1 MSSPVSRVPG
11 GRPAWHVRI
20 AHFPWKTAL
29 ATLRDRFREER
40 LGVTASSLTFTTVL
54 ALVPLLTVM
63 LAAFTA
69 FPIFGKL
76 QEVLQRWLFESLVP
90 ESISKQ
96 VLGYLTQFASKAS
109 RLGAVGIGF
118 FVVTA
123 LALILTIDRTLNG
136 IWRVPRL
143 RPLGQRLLMYW
154 AALTV
159 GPMVLAA
166 SLALTGTVTAA
177 SAGWLGSV
185 LPHGLALLF
194 DSLGLV
200 VLAGG
205 MAVLY
210 RFVPNTPVR
219 WRHAWVG
226 GGLVALCLEG
236 AKFLLTLYLVQVPT
250 YSLIYGTFA
259 TVPILL
265 IWIYVAWGVVL
276 FGAVFTASLP
286 TLVALGNGGARR
298 ELGAGA
304 PFQLAVEALQA
315 LAAAQST
322 PGLGLPTAVLAQRLA
337 VPEARLAPVL
347 DTLAALEWTGQV
359 GVAAAP
365 AAEPRWVLLADP
377 VTTPLAPLVQRLL
390 LNQADSLAPF
400 WQGAGLQ
407 RLKLADVLLNQ

>member
-1 MSSPVSRVPG
+1 M
-11 GRPAWHVRI
+11 
-20 AHFPWKTAL
+20 

-76 QEVLQRWLFESLVP
+76 QEVLQRWLFDSLVP
-90 ESISKQ
+90 ESISQQ

-123 LALILTIDRTLNG
+123 LALILTVDRTLNA

-143 RPLGQRLLMYW
+143 RPLSQRLLMYW

-177 SAGWLGSV
+177 SAGWLGKV
-185 LPHGLALLF
+185 LPDGLALLF

-200 VLAGG
+200 VFAGG

-219 WRHAWVG
+219 WSHAWVG
-226 GGLVALCLEG
+226 GGLVALCMEG
-236 AKFLLTLYLVQVPT
+236 AKSLLTLYLVQVPT

-265 IWIYVAWGVVL
+265 VWIYVAWAVVL

-286 TLVALGNGGARR
+286 TLVALGAGDGDGDGDARR
-298 ELGAGA
+298 DLGAGA

-315 LAAAQST
+315 LAEVRATPAQ
-322 PGLGLPTAVLAQRLA
+322 GLPTAALVQRLA
-337 VPEARLAPVL
+337 VPEAQLAPVL
-347 DTLAALEWTGQV
+347 DTLAALEWVGQV
-359 GVAAAP
+359 GMAVAATADL
-365 AAEPRWVLLADP
+365 RWVLLADP
-377 VTTPLAPLVQRLL
+377 AHTPLAPLVQRLL
-390 LNQADSLAPF
+390 LGDADSLAPF
-400 WQGAGLQ
+400 WRGTGLQ
-407 RLKLADVLLNQ
+407 RLTLAEVLLNQ

>member
-1 MSSPVSRVPG
+1 MSSPLSQAPS
-11 GRPAWHVRI
+11 GRPAGRARI

-90 ESISKQ
+90 ESISQQ

-136 IWRVPRL
+136 IWQVPRL
-143 RPLGQRLLMYW
+143 RPLSQRLLMYW

-159 GPMVLAA
+159 GPMVMAA
-166 SLALTGTVTAA
+166 SLALTGTVAAA
-177 SAGWLGSV
+177 SAGWLGKV
-185 LPHGLALLF
+185 LPPGLVLLF

-200 VLAGG
+200 VFAGG

-219 WRHAWVG
+219 WSHAWVG

-236 AKFLLTLYLVQVPT
+236 AKSLLTLYLVQVPT

-265 IWIYVAWGVVL
+265 IWIQVAWAVVL

-286 TLVALGNGGARR
+286 TLAALGDGGARR

-315 LAAAQST
+315 LAEARATPVQGLATAALT
-322 PGLGLPTAVLAQRLA
+322 QRLA

-347 DTLAALEWTGQV
+347 DTLAALEWIGQV
-359 GVAAAP
+359 GVAAAST
-365 AAEPRWVLLADP
+365 AEPRWVLLADP
-377 VTTPLAPLVQRLL
+377 ATTPLAPLVQRLL
-390 LNQADSLAPF
+390 LDQEDSLAPF
-400 WQGAGLQ
+400 WQGARLQ
-407 RLKLADVLLNQ
+407 QLKLADLLLNQ

>member
-1 MSSPVSRVPG
+1 MSSIFRRALG
-11 GRPAWHVRI
+11 WWPAWRASI
-20 AHFPWKTAL
+20 AQFPWQSAL
-29 ATLRDRFREER
+29 RTLRSRFREER

-54 ALVPLLTVM
+54 ALVPLVTVM

-76 QEVLQRWLFESLVP
+76 QEVLQSWLFDSLVP
-90 ESISKQ
+90 ESISQQ
-96 VLGYLTQFASKAS
+96 VLGYMTQFASKAS

-143 RPLGQRLLMYW
+143 RPLSQRLLMYW

-185 LPHGLALLF
+185 LPRGLVLLF

-200 VLAGG
+200 VFAGG

-219 WRHAWVG
+219 WGHAWVG
-226 GGLVALCLEG
+226 GGLVALCIEA
-236 AKFLLTLYLVQVPT
+236 AKSLLALYLVQVPT

-286 TLVALGNGGARR
+286 TLAALGKGEARR
-298 ELGAGA
+298 ELGAGG
-304 PFQLAVEALQA
+304 PFQLAVETLQVLQA
-315 LAAAQST
+315 ERHRPGRGLQTFLLAHRLGVAPAQ
-322 PGLGLPTAVLAQRLA
+322 
-337 VPEARLAPVL
+337 LAPVL
-347 DTLAALEWTGQV
+347 DALAALEWVGQV
-359 GVAAAP
+359 GVGTAS

-377 VTTPLAPLVQRLL
+377 AATPLAPLVRRLL
-390 LNQADSLAPF
+390 LDPADSLAPF
-400 WQGAGLQ
+400 WQGTGLE
-407 RLKLADVLLNQ
+407 RLCLADVLSNQ